1 MRSHDF
7 PRYAAT
13 LFAPATERRALLA
26 LYAFNVEIVRVR
38 DQVSQPLP
46 GEIRLQWWTDMLSG
60 QVHGSAEGNPV
71 AAELLRAIRD
81 FNLPVE
87 PLSLLADE
95 HQFDLYNDPMPT
107 MTALEGYLAATCSA
121 LFALA
126 ARIMASPWTAEHLAR
141 HAGLAQGLAQVITN
155 LPRDAAHRQLFL
167 PQQLLTSHNCNME
180 DVFAGQETP
189 ILRAVLDQLAD
200 EARQHLTTALSLLA
214 RGAGVGAARVSAVAR
229 YGPTSS
235 ACRSPGAIHLR
246 RSNRRGCVRCGRFGG
261 LHVRANLPNSGWL
274 IAGAGQML
282 YAVLWLSCPKPYLPI
297 WRPSGRTGRR
307 PRRRRN
313 DPRRRRRDAL

>member
-1 MRSHDF
+1 MSSPAPPSDSAAFCADLVRSHDF

-60 QVHGSAEGNPV
+60 HVHGSAEGNPV

-81 FNLPVE
+81 FDLPVE

-107 MTALEGYLAATCSA
+107 MAALEGYLAATSSA
-121 LFALA
+121 LFGLA
-126 ARIMASPWTAEHLAR
+126 AQVLGPPSEAAEHLAR
-141 HAGLAQGLAQVITN
+141 HAGLAQGIAQIIAN

-167 PQQLLTSHNCNME
+167 PQQVLASHGCSME
-180 DVFAGQETP
+180 DVFAGKATP
-189 ILRAVLDQLAD
+189 SLRAVLDQLTG
-200 EARQHLTTALSLLA
+200 EARQHVTTALSLLTQLPPSVRPA
-214 RGAGVGAARVSAVAR
+214 FLPLSQAQGDLKRLSRPGRNPFALQPPSRLRMLWTLWRAS
-229 YGPTSS
+229 
-235 ACRSPGAIHLR
+235 RSR
-246 RSNRRGCVRCGRFGG
+246 EFT
-261 LHVRANLPNSGWL
+261 
-274 IAGAGQML
+274 
-282 YAVLWLSCPKPYLPI
+282 K
-297 WRPSGRTGRR
+297 
-307 PRRRRN
+307 
-313 DPRRRRRDAL
+313 

>member
-1 MRSHDF
+1 MSGSAPPPDSAAFCADLVRSHDF

-13 LFAPATERRALLA
+13 LFAPAAERRALLA

-81 FNLPVE
+81 FDLPVE

-126 ARIMASPWTAEHLAR
+126 ARIMASPLDPAEHLAR
-141 HAGLAQGLAQVITN
+141 HAGLAQGIAQVIAN

-167 PQQLLTSHNCNME
+167 PQQVLASHNCNME
-180 DVFAGQETP
+180 DVFAGKETP
-189 ILRAVLDQLAD
+189 NLRAVLDQLAGG
-200 EARQHLTTALSLLA
+200 AGQHLTMALSLLA
-214 RGAGVGAARVSAVAR
+214 EVPVSARPAFL
-229 YGPTSS
+229 PLSQ
-235 ACRSPGAIHLR
+235 
-246 RSNRRGCVRCGRFGG
+246 
-261 LHVRANLPNSGWL
+261 VRADLKRLSQPGRNPFTPQQSSRLRT
-274 IAGAGQML
+274 
-282 YAVLWLSCPKPYLPI
+282 LWTL
-297 WRPSGRTGRR
+297 WRASRSREFTK
-307 PRRRRN
+307 
-313 DPRRRRRDAL
+313 